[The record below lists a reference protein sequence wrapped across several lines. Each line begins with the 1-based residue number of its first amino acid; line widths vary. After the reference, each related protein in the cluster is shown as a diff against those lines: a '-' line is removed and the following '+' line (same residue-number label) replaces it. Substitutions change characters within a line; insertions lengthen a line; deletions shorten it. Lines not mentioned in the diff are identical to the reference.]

1 MGNGAFLNSSEAES
15 SPKPSSPTWAG
26 RREIF
31 GWAMFDLANQAYTT
45 LIITV
50 VFGVVFTRVIVGDGP
65 DYRLGNLL
73 WSVSLAASY
82 ALVVT
87 IGPVCGAIM
96 DYAAVKK
103 RFLFASYL
111 LTVFTTACLYFVA
124 PGQIALAMTL
134 IIISNFGYALGEAFI
149 AGFLPSLGPP
159 EKLGR
164 ISGFGWA
171 LGYVGGLVATGI
183 VLLGLGGIAADNFAN
198 LRLVGPLAA
207 LFFLLGAIPTFIWV
221 REPEI
226 RSNHRDIRSALPKQA
241 FLRIGFQRVTW
252 TLRRLD
258 RFRDLGLFLASLFFA
273 MAGLSIII
281 SFAFIYGDQIIRW
294 EPLYQMLMF
303 VLTQVTAAC
312 GALVFGLLQ
321 DQIGAKRT
329 YNLTLLLWIAAVT
342 MIAVTPQ
349 LTGVLNRNLGLSLES
364 QQVFL
369 GAGCLA
375 GLGLGSLQS
384 SARALV
390 GRLTPQSKAAEFFG
404 FWGMTVK
411 LAAIFGIL
419 GLGVLQVRFGL
430 QLSVLLC
437 LVFFVTALAIAQ
449 LVDQNRGEAATL
461 EKIGKDGP

>member
-1 MGNGAFLNSSEAES
+1 MTDVSRSPQPLPARSVEAFVSQSISRPL
-15 SPKPSSPTWAG
+15 AG

-73 WSVSLAASY
+73 WSVSLAVSY
-82 ALVVT
+82 GLVILV
-87 IGPVCGAIM
+87 GPVCGAIM
-96 DYAAVKK
+96 DFAAVKK
-103 RFLFASYL
+103 RFLFASYV
-111 LTVFTTACLYFVA
+111 LTVITTACLYFVT
-124 PGQIALAMTL
+124 PGQIMLAMAL
-134 IIISNFGYALGEAFI
+134 IIVSNFGYALGESFI

-183 VLLGLGGIAADNFAN
+183 VLLGLGGIAEDNFAN
-198 LRLVGPLAA
+198 LRYVGPLAA
-207 LFFLLGAIPTFIWV
+207 LFFLVGAIPTFLWL
-221 REPEI
+221 REPGFPPV
-226 RSNHRDIRSALPKQA
+226 RSEGRPAMSVLASV
-241 FLRIGFQRVTW
+241 RIGFDRVAW
-252 TLRRLD
+252 TLARLGW
-258 RFRDLGLFLASLFFA
+258 FRDLGLFLGSLFFA

-281 SFAFIYGDQIIRW
+281 SFAFIYGDQVIRW

-303 VLTQVTAAC
+303 VLTQVTAAV
-312 GALVFGLLQ
+312 GAVLFGLLQ
-321 DQIGAKRT
+321 DRIGAKRT
-329 YNLTLLLWIAAVT
+329 YMLTLLLWIVAVS
-342 MIAVTPQ
+342 MIAATPQ
-349 LTGVLNRNLGLSLES
+349 LTIWLNQAAGRSLEA
-364 QQVFL
+364 QHVFL

-390 GRLTPQSKAAEFFG
+390 GRLTPLGKAAEFFG

-419 GLGVLQVRFGL
+419 GLGVLQIRFGL

-437 LVFFVTALAIAQ
+437 LFFFIAALVIVQ
-449 LVDQNRGEAATL
+449 LVDQARGEQAAL
-461 EKIGKDGP
+461 MA

>member
-1 MGNGAFLNSSEAES
+1 MAS
-15 SPKPSSPTWAG
+15 

-50 VFGVVFTRVIVGDGP
+50 IFGVVFTRVIVGDGP
-65 DYRLGNLL
+65 DYHLGNLL
-73 WSVSLAASY
+73 WSVSLAVSY
-82 ALVVT
+82 ALVIV
-87 IGPVCGAIM
+87 IAPICGAIM
-96 DYAAVKK
+96 DHAAVKK

-111 LTVFTTACLYFVA
+111 LTVISTACLYFVA

-134 IIISNFGYALGEAFI
+134 IIVSNFGYAVGESFI

-159 EKLGR
+159 DKLGR

-171 LGYVGGLVATGI
+171 LGYVGGLLATGF
-183 VLLGLGGIAADNFAN
+183 VLLGLGGIAEDNFAN
-198 LRLVGPLAA
+198 LRFVGPLAA
-207 LFFLLGAIPTFIWV
+207 LFFLVGAIPTFLWL
-221 REPEI
+221 REP
-226 RSNHRDIRSALPKQA
+226 RLQRVSSGHRPVPSRLAY
-241 FLRIGFQRVTW
+241 LRIGFDRVAW
-252 TLRRLD
+252 TLARLG
-258 RFRDLGLFLASLFFA
+258 RFRDLGLFLGSLFFA

-294 EPLYQMLMF
+294 DPLYQMLMF
-303 VLTQVTAAC
+303 VLTQITAAA
-312 GALVFGLLQ
+312 GAFLFGLLQ
-321 DQIGAKRT
+321 DRIGAKRT

-342 MIAVTPQ
+342 MIAATPQ
-349 LTGVLNRNLGLSLES
+349 LTVLLNRLAGLSLEP

-369 GAGCLA
+369 GAGCIA
-375 GLGLGSLQS
+375 GFGLGSLQS

-390 GRLTPQSKAAEFFG
+390 GRLTPLGKAAEFFG

-411 LAAIFGIL
+411 LASIFGIL

-437 LVFFVTALAIAQ
+437 LVFFIAAL
-449 LVDQNRGEAATL
+449 LVSLTVNEQRGELAAR
-461 EKIGKDGP
+461 I

>member
-1 MGNGAFLNSSEAES
+1 
-15 SPKPSSPTWAG
+15 
-26 RREIF
+26 
-31 GWAMFDLANQAYTT
+31 MFDLANQAYTT

-65 DYRLGNLL
+65 DYHLGNLL
-73 WSVSLAASY
+73 WSVSLAVSY
-82 ALVVT
+82 ALVIFVAP
-87 IGPVCGAIM
+87 ICGAIM
-96 DYAAVKK
+96 DHGAVKK

-111 LTVFTTACLYFVA
+111 LTVTATACLYFVT
-124 PGQIALAMTL
+124 PGQIVPAMTL
-134 IIISNFGYALGEAFI
+134 IIISNFGYAVGESFI

-171 LGYVGGLVATGI
+171 LGYVGGLLATGF
-183 VLLGLGGIAADNFAN
+183 VLLGLGGIAEDNFAN
-198 LRLVGPLAA
+198 LRFVGPLAA
-207 LFFLLGAIPTFIWV
+207 LFFLVGAIPTFLWL
-221 REPEI
+221 REPE
-226 RSNHRDIRSALPKQA
+226 LPA
-241 FLRIGFQRVTW
+241 DLSGLRPVLPRTSSLRIGYQRVAW
-252 TLRRLD
+252 TLTRLG
-258 RFRDLGLFLASLFFA
+258 RFRDLGFFLGSLFFA

-303 VLTQVTAAC
+303 VLTQITAAV
-312 GALVFGLLQ
+312 GAFLFGLLQ
-321 DQIGAKRT
+321 DRIGAQRT
-329 YNLTLLLWIAAVT
+329 YNLTLLLWIAAVAL
-342 MIAVTPQ
+342 IAATPQ
-349 LTGVLNRNLGLSLES
+349 LTAVINRTAGLFLEP

-375 GLGLGSLQS
+375 GFGLGSLQS

-390 GRLTPQSKAAEFFG
+390 GRMSPLGKAAEFFG

-419 GLGVLQVRFGL
+419 GLGVLQVWFGL

-437 LVFFVTALAIAQ
+437 LVFFVAALGVS
-449 LVDQNRGEAATL
+449 LFVNEKRGELAAQ
-461 EKIGKDGP
+461 G

>member
-1 MGNGAFLNSSEAES
+1 MADPQNTAPASVARPMAS
-15 SPKPSSPTWAG
+15 

-50 VFGVVFTRVIVGDGP
+50 IFGVVFTRVIVGDGP

-73 WSVSLAASY
+73 WSVSLAVSY
-82 ALVVT
+82 ALVIV
-87 IGPVCGAIM
+87 IAPICGAIM
-96 DYAAVKK
+96 DHAAVKK

-111 LTVFTTACLYFVA
+111 LTVISTACLYFVA
-124 PGQIALAMTL
+124 PGQIVLAMTL
-134 IIISNFGYALGEAFI
+134 IIISNFGYAVGESFI

-159 EKLGR
+159 DKLGR

-171 LGYVGGLVATGI
+171 LGYVGGLLATGF
-183 VLLGLGGIAADNFAN
+183 VLLGLGGIAEDNFAN
-198 LRLVGPLAA
+198 LRFVGPLAA
-207 LFFLLGAIPTFIWV
+207 LFFLVGAIPTFLWL
-221 REPEI
+221 REPRVQ
-226 RSNHRDIRSALPKQA
+226 RSSAGHGPVSSRLDY
-241 FLRIGFQRVTW
+241 LRIGFNRVAW
-252 TLRRLD
+252 TLARLG
-258 RFRDLGLFLASLFFA
+258 RFRDLGLFLGSLFFA

-312 GALVFGLLQ
+312 GAFLFGLLQ
-321 DQIGAKRT
+321 DRIGAKRT
-329 YNLTLLLWIAAVT
+329 YNLTLLLWTSAVAMIAA
-342 MIAVTPQ
+342 TPQ
-349 LTGVLNRNLGLSLES
+349 LTLMLNRLAGLSLEP

-369 GAGCLA
+369 GAGCMA
-375 GLGLGSLQS
+375 GFGLGSLQS

-390 GRLTPQSKAAEFFG
+390 GRLTPLGKAAEFFG

-430 QLSVLLC
+430 QFSVLLC
-437 LVFFVTALAIAQ
+437 LVFFVAALIVSLAVNEQ
-449 LVDQNRGEAATL
+449 RGELAAR
-461 EKIGKDGP
+461 I